1 MSLEQEKIRL
11 NKYIAQ
17 SGICGRN
24 QAAEWVK
31 AGHVKVNG
39 QIVKEPFAE
48 VGKEDIVT
56 VKNKRVEPK
65 IVYTYFVINKP
76 FSQADT
82 GKTTKAP
89 DLQELLQKHTSK
101 SLTATG
107 NPGTTTCGLVVMT
120 DDNELIDK
128 LNIPGHKLKTVYEV
142 VLDKNWDIANTPEN
156 SDSKELNQSRIIG
169 VQIIDEQKG
178 NVVGVEMLGGLY
190 QEVIDF
196 FEAKNY
202 KVSKLDC
209 TFLGGITKKDL
220 KRGWS
225 RSLSDKETVFIKHFT

>member
-31 AGHVKVNG
+31 AGHVKVND
-39 QIVKEPFAE
+39 QVVKEPFVE
-48 VGKEDIVT
+48 VGKDDIVT

-65 IVYTYFVINKP
+65 IVYTYYVINKP
-76 FSQADT
+76 YSSVDE
-82 GKTTKAP
+82 GKAVKAP
-89 DLQELLQKHTSK
+89 DLNELLQKHTNKPLS
-101 SLTATG
+101 AIG

-120 DDNELIDK
+120 DDTELFEK
-128 LNIPGHKLKTVYEV
+128 LNTQVHKLKTVYEV
-142 VLDKNWDIANTPEN
+142 TLDKNWDIANAPE
-156 SDSKELNQSRIIG
+156 KGYPETIRQSRIIG
-169 VQIIDEQKG
+169 VQILDANKENI
-178 NVVGVEMLGGLY
+178 VGVEMLGGLY
-190 QEVIDF
+190 QEIIDY
-196 FEAKNY
+196 FESKNY

-209 TFLGGITKKDL
+209 TFFGGITKKDL

-225 RSLSDKETVFIKHFT
+225 RPLSEKETVFIKHFT